1 MRKAIVLYKKEPAA
15 ELHQLVDGTFVFHY
29 LDTWFNNDRKPA
41 ISLTLPKKQ
50 QEYKSVTLFSFFF
63 NMLPEGTNKQSVCFQ
78 NRIDEKDDF
87 GLLLITA
94 ANDTIG
100 AVTVEKIDNQ

>member
-1 MRKAIVLYKKEPAA
+1 MRKAIVLYKKETAA
-15 ELHQLVDGTFVFHY
+15 ELHQLDDGTFVFHY
-29 LDTWFNNDRKPA
+29 LDTWFTDNRKPA

-94 ANDTIG
+94 VKDTIG
-100 AVTVEKIDNQ
+100 AVTVEKIENK

>member
-15 ELHQLVDGTFVFHY
+15 ELHQLGDGTFVFHY
-29 LDTWFNNDRKPA
+29 LDTWFTNDRKPA

-50 QEYKSVTLFSFFF
+50 QKYTSATLFSFFF

-94 ANDTIG
+94 TNDTIG
-100 AVTVEKIDNQ
+100 AVTVEKINN